1 MKKIILAS
9 VVASALLANTY
20 EITPMVGYVNT
31 KDHVDIENHAVVG
44 ISASRVLSDESIFN
58 SLEIGLLQSGN
69 ADYENNAGDTKITQI
84 FYNAVKDYKLNDSF
98 KLYALAGLGYEHIST
113 EKLGNESDPFFN
125 YGVGAAYTFAN
136 NFALKLDVRHQL
148 KFDGDKNIVTLL
160 GLSIPFGTAA
170 KKAVAVDVDSDNDGV
185 IDSIDVC
192 PTTPAN
198 TKVNAIGCEIEKDD
212 DHDSIIN
219 KNDKCPTTKVGAT
232 VDAYGCELDS
242 DKDGIVDSLD
252 KCPTTLAGVTVDS
265 KGCEVL
271 DVPAD
276 LGIVFDTNSANIN
289 DSEVVKFDKYVKYLK
304 NIPTANIILEAH
316 TDSVGNEAY
325 NLQLSQRRAQ
335 SAKAQLISMGI
346 EAQRISATGYGE
358 TQPLVS
364 NDSAANMA
372 KNRRVTA
379 RIEK

>member
-9 VVASALLANTY
+9 VAASALLASTY

-44 ISASRVLSDESIFN
+44 VSASRVLSDDSKF
-58 SLEIGLLQSGN
+58 SALEIGLLQSGD
-69 ADYENNAGDTKITQI
+69 ADYDNNAGDTKITQI
-84 FYNAVKDYKLNDSF
+84 FYNASKDYKINDSF
-98 KLYALAGLGYEHIST
+98 KVYALAGLGYEHISS

-136 NFALKLDVRHQL
+136 DLALKLDVRHQL
-148 KFDGDKNIVTLL
+148 KFDGDKNVVTLL
-160 GLSIPFGTAA
+160 GLSIPFGTSA
-170 KKAVAVDVDSDNDGV
+170 KKVVELDSDNDGV
-185 IDSIDVC
+185 TDAHDKC
-192 PTTPAN
+192 PTTEAN
-198 TKVNAIGCEIEKDD
+198 AKVNAIGCKIEQDD

-219 KNDKCPTTKVGAT
+219 ANDKCPATRVGAT
-232 VDAYGCELDS
+232 VDAMGCELDN
-242 DKDGIVDSLD
+242 DKDGVVDSLD
-252 KCPTTLAGVTVDS
+252 KCPTTQAGVSVDAT
-265 KGCEVL
+265 GCEVL
-271 DVPAD
+271 DAPAD
-276 LGIVFDTNSANIN
+276 LGIVFDTNSAKIN
-289 DSEVVKFDKYVKYLK
+289 DSEVVKFDKYVVYLK
-304 NIPTANIILEAH
+304 NVSTANIILEAH

-346 EAQRISATGYGE
+346 DAQRITATGYGE
-358 TQPLVS
+358 TKPLVA
-364 NDSAANMA
+364 NDSAVNMS

>member
-9 VVASALLANTY
+9 VAASALLASTY

-44 ISASRVLSDESIFN
+44 VSASRVLSDDSKF
-58 SLEIGLLQSGN
+58 SALEIGLLQSGD
-69 ADYENNAGDTKITQI
+69 ADYDNNAGDTKITQI
-84 FYNAVKDYKLNDSF
+84 FYNASKDYKINDSF
-98 KLYALAGLGYEHIST
+98 KVYALAGLGYEHISS

-136 NFALKLDVRHQL
+136 DLALKLDVRHQL

-160 GLSIPFGTAA
+160 GLSIPFGPAA
-170 KKAVAVDVDSDNDGV
+170 KKAVELDSDNDGV
-185 IDSIDVC
+185 VDSIDNC

-198 TKVNAIGCEIEKDD
+198 TKVNAAGCEIEQDD

-219 KNDKCPTTKVGAT
+219 ANDKCPTTRVGAT
-232 VDAYGCELDS
+232 VDAMGCELDN
-242 DKDGIVDSLD
+242 DKDGVVNSLD
-252 KCPTTLAGVTVDS
+252 KCPTTLAGVSVDAS
-265 KGCEVL
+265 GCEVL
-271 DVPAD
+271 SAPAD
-276 LGIVFDTNSANIN
+276 LGIVFDTNSAKIN

-304 NIPTANIILEAH
+304 NVSAAKIILEAH
-316 TDSVGNEAY
+316 TDSVGNENY
-325 NLQLSQRRAQ
+325 NLELSQRRAQ

-346 EAQRISATGYGE
+346 DAQRITATGYGE
-358 TQPLVS
+358 TKPLVA
-364 NDSAANMA
+364 NDSASNMA

>member
-9 VVASALLANTY
+9 VAASALLASTY

-44 ISASRVLSDESIFN
+44 VSASRVLSDDSKF
-58 SLEIGLLQSGN
+58 SALEIGLLQSGD
-69 ADYENNAGDTKITQI
+69 ADYDNNAGDTKITQI
-84 FYNAVKDYKLNDSF
+84 FYNASKDYKINDSF
-98 KLYALAGLGYEHIST
+98 KVYALAGLGYEHISS

-136 NFALKLDVRHQL
+136 DLALKLDVRHQL
-148 KFDGDKNIVTLL
+148 KFDGDKNVVTLL

-170 KKAVAVDVDSDNDGV
+170 KKVVELDSDNDGV
-185 IDSIDVC
+185 TDAHDKC
-192 PTTPAN
+192 PTTEAN
-198 TKVNAIGCEIEKDD
+198 AKVNAIGCKIEQDD

-219 KNDKCPTTKVGAT
+219 ANDKCPATRVGAT
-232 VDAYGCELDS
+232 VDAMGCELDN
-242 DKDGIVDSLD
+242 DKDGVVDSLD
-252 KCPTTLAGVTVDS
+252 KCPTTQAGVSVDAT
-265 KGCEVL
+265 GCEVL
-271 DVPAD
+271 DAPAD
-276 LGIVFDTNSANIN
+276 LGIVFDTNSAKIN
-289 DSEVVKFDKYVKYLK
+289 DSEVVKFDKYVVYLK
-304 NIPTANIILEAH
+304 NVSTANIILEAH

-346 EAQRISATGYGE
+346 DAKRITATGYGE
-358 TQPLVS
+358 TKPLVA
-364 NDSAANMA
+364 NDSAVNMS